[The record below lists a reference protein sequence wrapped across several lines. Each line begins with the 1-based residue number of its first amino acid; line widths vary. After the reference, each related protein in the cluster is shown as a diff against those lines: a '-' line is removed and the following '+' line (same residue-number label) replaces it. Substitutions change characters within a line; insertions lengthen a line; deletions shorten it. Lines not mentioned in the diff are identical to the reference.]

1 MQAYI
6 EKAIWI
12 LLPKW
17 LLNPNDAATANF
29 VKGTARALARLVDL
43 AFLVLPES
51 IPGTSSLL
59 VEQWSKDLDVLYDS
73 GATLAVRQSRVASV
87 YTAIGGQN
95 PDYLR
100 PQLQKEFP
108 DVDFIERTGTSPDEH
123 LYYRLIGTVADADEH
138 DRLLTLVSKLFP
150 LHLEFTDLVDI
161 DTDDDAARV
170 GIARTGYARTGKD
183 IET

>member
-1 MQAYI
+1 M
-6 EKAIWI
+6 
-12 LLPKW
+12 
-17 LLNPNDAATANF
+17 
-29 VKGTARALARLVDL
+29 
-43 AFLVLPES
+43 
-51 IPGTSSLL
+51 
-59 VEQWSKDLDVLYDS
+59 
-73 GATLAVRQSRVASV
+73 
-87 YTAIGGQN
+87 
-95 PDYLR
+95 
-100 PQLQKEFP
+100 
-108 DVDFIERTGTSPDEH
+108 DFIERTGTSPNEH